1 MGGLNG
7 VTWGEQNEEGT
18 PVQEEVEAR
27 VFAKASML
35 AEDELLRRVPD
46 RRLRRPS
53 TGENEETVRK
63 ALARSNGLAIEF
75 ERAQANIRL

>member
-53 TGENEETVRK
+53 TGENEEAIR
-63 ALARSNGLAIEF
+63 LAFHHNWLAIEF